1 MWKIFFFEVANFL
14 HASDNKS
21 LLATRETELDVMRKA
36 NREFKCKMPN
46 TDLTQDLLWI
56 PGYGLVRTDK

>member
-1 MWKIFFFEVANFL
+1 MWNIFIFFEVANFL

-21 LLATRETELDVMRKA
+21 LLANRETELDVMRKV

-46 TDLTQDLLWI
+46 TDLLWI